1 MDPMRLWGQFSKLPR
16 GMQGRNMEILDQS
29 GPIGF
34 SLHPFVLGCTY
45 ENVQGIPWIPHDK
58 VAEKL
63 LGQEVSSMAED

>member
-1 MDPMRLWGQFSKLPR
+1 
-16 GMQGRNMEILDQS
+16 MEILDQS